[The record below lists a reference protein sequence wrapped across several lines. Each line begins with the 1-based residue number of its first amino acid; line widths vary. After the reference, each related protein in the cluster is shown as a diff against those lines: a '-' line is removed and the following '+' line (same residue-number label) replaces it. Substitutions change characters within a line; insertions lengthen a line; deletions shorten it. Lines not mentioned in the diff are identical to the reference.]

1 MESFQDIMQNYFNQ
15 YTVINHLP
23 SKDDM
28 LSFDTLIVRL
38 PYNQFIDPEY
48 IRFIFE
54 INLKFGIVEKID
66 QVLNT
71 WNNNSSQ
78 LVYIIKFSQI
88 FRNSGSYANAYYNLL
103 NWGYYDMCIIFAEN
117 GLNSTVRVFY
127 DKMVGS
133 KEKKIVD
140 DVVESIISEN
150 NIVERLKQIKTD
162 IQENYEQFESVVE
175 SDIEHLYDNT
185 NILDKELEETKKEL
199 IETKRV
205 VEDLK
210 DQLKW
215 MQKLF
220 YHKVKTLESDLRDD
234 FKEFLEQN
242 NIDKMSRNK
251 RNNKN
256 NSRVR
261 C

>member
-1 MESFQDIMQNYFNQ
+1 MALIQDIMQNYFNENTLI
-15 YTVINHLP
+15 YHFP
-23 SKDDM
+23 SKEDL

-38 PYNQFIDPEY
+38 PYNQYIDHEY

-54 INLKFGIVEKID
+54 INLQFGIIEQID
-66 QVLNT
+66 QALKT
-71 WNNNSSQ
+71 WNDKSSQ
-78 LVYIIKFSQI
+78 IVYIIKFSKI
-88 FRNSGSYANAYYNLL
+88 FRDSSSYMNACYNLL

-127 DKMVGS
+127 DKIIGNA
-133 KEKKIVD
+133 EKKIVD
-140 DVVESIISEN
+140 DVVESNVIEN
-150 NIVERLKQIKTD
+150 DIVERLKQIKTD
-162 IQENYEQFESVVE
+162 IQENYEQFESIVE
-175 SDIEHLYDNT
+175 SDIND
-185 NILDKELEETKKEL
+185 LDDKTCELSRELEETKKEL

-210 DQLKW
+210 DQVKW
-215 MQKLF
+215 MQKMF

-234 FKEFLEQN
+234 FKEFLEQD